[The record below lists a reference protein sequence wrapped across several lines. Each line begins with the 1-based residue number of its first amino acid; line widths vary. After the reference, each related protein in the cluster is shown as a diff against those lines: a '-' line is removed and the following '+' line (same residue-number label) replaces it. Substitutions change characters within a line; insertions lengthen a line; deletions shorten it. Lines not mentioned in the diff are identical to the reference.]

1 VATTAT
7 NVRKSTLETLLLA
20 IMSAGLVG
28 LVGGSVAL
36 VSFAFLL
43 EGPRRL
49 RLSGL
54 AFRSIG
60 LGLGSIWV
68 GYGLLLIPH
77 EPVMPGT
84 LIAAFLIVAGTVA
97 VWVALRRRRPLG

>member
-1 VATTAT
+1 
-7 NVRKSTLETLLLA
+7 
-20 IMSAGLVG
+20 MSAGLVA

-36 VSFAFLL
+36 VGFAFR
-43 EGPRRL
+43 PRRL
-49 RLSGL
+49 RLAGL

-60 LGLGSIWV
+60 LGLGSIWA

-84 LIAAFLIVAGTVA
+84 LIAAFLIVAGTIA
-97 VWVALRRRRPLG
+97 VWVSLRTRRPLG